1 MHSNNQW
8 LDPLY
13 LDSFLNEDEKLIREN
28 TKKYCQKNLLP
39 NVVEN
44 NRNYYFDREIYK
56 DFGKMGFLGST
67 IKGFGSSEI
76 NKVSYGLIAFEIES
90 IDSSY
95 RSAIS
100 VQSSLVCHPIDKFG
114 SKEQKE
120 TYLPDLIKGNL
131 VGCFGLTE
139 SEAGSDP
146 SSMKTNFKEFEDHYL
161 INGSKTW
168 ITNAPIADIFLIWAL
183 NEKKDIKLF
192 LIPKKTKGLKTS
204 TIENKT
210 SLKISP
216 TGQIILDNVKIPKET
231 LLPHTSGW
239 KSVYACLNNA
249 RYGISWGVI
258 GAAQSCWLIAK
269 EYAENRIM
277 IKKLY
282 AKCIEWAGYKN
293 AKTFLAIESFSESSF
308 FPVPPDLMIVP
319 MVVAKR
325 EDYLKMDE
333 LRGLSPSAENML
345 ERDISGNLQH
355 EEKQKKFSHVV
366 IHNWELIGNY
376 AIRFY
381 FSDGHNTGL
390 YSFKYLQKLGDEKRV
405 SLEDNNQLLH
415 E

>member
-1 MHSNNQW
+1 MHSNKQW
-8 LDPLY
+8 LAPLY

-44 NRNYYFDREIYK
+44 NRNYYFDKEIYK
-56 DFGKMGFLGST
+56 DFGRMGFLGST

-216 TGQIILDNVKIPKET
+216 TGQIILENVKIPKDN
-231 LLPHTSGW
+231 LLPNTSGW
-239 KSVYACLNNA
+239 KSVYSCLNNA
-249 RYGISWGVI
+249 RYGISWGVL
-258 GAAQSCWLIAK
+258 GAANNCWKISK
-269 EYAENRIM
+269 EYTENRIM
-277 IKKLY
+277 FKKPLAKNQLIQKKL
-282 AKCIEWAGYKN
+282 AIMQTEISLGLSGCLHAGRSLDNGKDIKIAISMLKRN
-293 AKTFLAIESFSESSF
+293 NCKKAIEIVREARDMMGANGLIDEYHIMRHLINLETVKTYEGAEDIHALILGKFQTDMDSF
-308 FPVPPDLMIVP
+308 
-319 MVVAKR
+319 
-325 EDYLKMDE
+325 
-333 LRGLSPSAENML
+333 
-345 ERDISGNLQH
+345 
-355 EEKQKKFSHVV
+355 
-366 IHNWELIGNY
+366 
-376 AIRFY
+376 
-381 FSDGHNTGL
+381 
-390 YSFKYLQKLGDEKRV
+390 
-405 SLEDNNQLLH
+405 
-415 E
+415 

>member
-1 MHSNNQW
+1 MNSNNQW

-44 NRNYYFDREIYK
+44 NRNYYFDKEIYK

-100 VQSSLVCHPIDKFG
+100 VQSSLVCHPIEKFG

-120 TYLPDLIKGNL
+120 SFLPDLIKGNL

-183 NEKKDIKLF
+183 NEKKDINLF
-192 LIPKKTKGLKTS
+192 LIPKKTKGLQTS

-216 TGQIILDNVKIPKET
+216 TGQIILDNVKIPKEN
-231 LLPHTSGW
+231 LLPHTAGW
-239 KSVYACLNNA
+239 KSVYSCLNNA
-249 RYGISWGVI
+249 RYGISWGVL
-258 GAAQSCWLIAK
+258 GAANSCWKISK
-269 EYAENRIM
+269 EYTENRIM
-277 IKKLY
+277 FKKPLAKNQLIQKKL
-282 AKCIEWAGYKN
+282 AIMQTEISLGLSGCLHAGRSLDNGKDIKIAISMLKRN
-293 AKTFLAIESFSESSF
+293 NCKKAIEIVREARDMMGANGLIDEYHIMRHLVNLETVKTYEGAEDIHALILGKFQTNMDSF
-308 FPVPPDLMIVP
+308 
-319 MVVAKR
+319 
-325 EDYLKMDE
+325 
-333 LRGLSPSAENML
+333 
-345 ERDISGNLQH
+345 
-355 EEKQKKFSHVV
+355 
-366 IHNWELIGNY
+366 
-376 AIRFY
+376 
-381 FSDGHNTGL
+381 
-390 YSFKYLQKLGDEKRV
+390 
-405 SLEDNNQLLH
+405 
-415 E
+415 

>member
-1 MHSNNQW
+1 MNSNNQW

-44 NRNYYFDREIYK
+44 NRNYYFDKEIYK
-56 DFGKMGFLGST
+56 DFGRMGFLGST

-216 TGQIILDNVKIPKET
+216 TGQIILENVKIPKDN
-231 LLPHTSGW
+231 LLPNTSGW
-239 KSVYACLNNA
+239 KSVYSCLNNA
-249 RYGISWGVI
+249 RYGISWGVL
-258 GAAQSCWLIAK
+258 GAANNCWKISK
-269 EYAENRIM
+269 EYTENRIM
-277 IKKLY
+277 FKKPLAKNQLIQKKL
-282 AKCIEWAGYKN
+282 AIMQTEISLGLSGCLHAGRSLDNGKDIKIAISMLKRN
-293 AKTFLAIESFSESSF
+293 NCKKAIEIVREARDMMGANGLIDEYHIMRHLINLETVKTYEGAEDIHALILGKFQTDMDSF
-308 FPVPPDLMIVP
+308 
-319 MVVAKR
+319 
-325 EDYLKMDE
+325 
-333 LRGLSPSAENML
+333 
-345 ERDISGNLQH
+345 
-355 EEKQKKFSHVV
+355 
-366 IHNWELIGNY
+366 
-376 AIRFY
+376 
-381 FSDGHNTGL
+381 
-390 YSFKYLQKLGDEKRV
+390 
-405 SLEDNNQLLH
+405 
-415 E
+415 

>member
-13 LDSFLNEDEKLIREN
+13 LNSFLNEDEKLIREN

-39 NVVEN
+39 KVVEN
-44 NRNYYFDREIYK
+44 NRNYYFDKEIYK
-56 DFGKMGFLGST
+56 DFGRMGFLGST

-100 VQSSLVCHPIDKFG
+100 VQSSLVCHPIEKFG

-120 TYLPDLIKGNL
+120 SFLPDLIKGNL

-216 TGQIILDNVKIPKET
+216 TGQIILENVKIPKDN
-231 LLPHTSGW
+231 LLPNTSGW
-239 KSVYACLNNA
+239 KSVYSCLNNA
-249 RYGISWGVI
+249 RYGISWGVL
-258 GAAQSCWLIAK
+258 GAANNAWQISK
-269 EYAENRIM
+269 DYVENRIM
-277 IKKLY
+277 FKKPLAKNQLIQKKL
-282 AKCIEWAGYKN
+282 AIMQTEISLGLSGCLHAGRSLDNGKDIKIAISMLKRN
-293 AKTFLAIESFSESSF
+293 NCKKAIEIVREARDMMGANGLIDEYHIMRHLVNLETVKTYEGAEDIHALILGKFQTDMDSF
-308 FPVPPDLMIVP
+308 
-319 MVVAKR
+319 
-325 EDYLKMDE
+325 
-333 LRGLSPSAENML
+333 
-345 ERDISGNLQH
+345 
-355 EEKQKKFSHVV
+355 
-366 IHNWELIGNY
+366 
-376 AIRFY
+376 
-381 FSDGHNTGL
+381 
-390 YSFKYLQKLGDEKRV
+390 
-405 SLEDNNQLLH
+405 
-415 E
+415 

>member
-44 NRNYYFDREIYK
+44 NRNYYFDKEIYK
-56 DFGKMGFLGST
+56 DFGRMGFLGST

-216 TGQIILDNVKIPKET
+216 TGQIILENVKIPKDN
-231 LLPHTSGW
+231 LLPNTSGW
-239 KSVYACLNNA
+239 KSVYSCLNNA
-249 RYGISWGVI
+249 RYGISWGVL
-258 GAAQSCWLIAK
+258 GAANNCWKISK
-269 EYAENRIM
+269 EYTENRIM
-277 IKKLY
+277 FKKPLAKNQLIQKKL
-282 AKCIEWAGYKN
+282 AIMQTEISLGLSGCLHAGRSLDNGKDIKIAISMLKRN
-293 AKTFLAIESFSESSF
+293 NSKKAIEIVREARDMMGANGLIDEYHIMRHLINLETVKTYEGAEDIHALILGKFQTDMDSF
-308 FPVPPDLMIVP
+308 
-319 MVVAKR
+319 
-325 EDYLKMDE
+325 
-333 LRGLSPSAENML
+333 
-345 ERDISGNLQH
+345 
-355 EEKQKKFSHVV
+355 
-366 IHNWELIGNY
+366 
-376 AIRFY
+376 
-381 FSDGHNTGL
+381 
-390 YSFKYLQKLGDEKRV
+390 
-405 SLEDNNQLLH
+405 
-415 E
+415 

>member
-1 MHSNNQW
+1 MNSNNQW

-39 NVVEN
+39 NVVKN
-44 NRNYYFDREIYK
+44 NRNYYFDKEIYK
-56 DFGKMGFLGST
+56 DFGRMGFLGST

-204 TIENKT
+204 SIENKT

-216 TGQIILDNVKIPKET
+216 TGQIILDNVKIPKNN
-231 LLPHTSGW
+231 LLPNTSGW
-239 KSVYACLNNA
+239 KSVYSCLNNA
-249 RYGISWGVI
+249 RYGIAWGVL
-258 GAAQSCWLIAK
+258 GAANNAWQISK
-269 EYAENRIM
+269 DYSENRIM
-277 IKKLY
+277 FKKPLAANQLIQKKL
-282 AKCIEWAGYKN
+282 AIMQTEISLGLSGCIHAGKAIDQGKDLKIAISMLKRN
-293 AKTFLAIESFSESSF
+293 NCKKAIEIVRNARDMMGANGLLEENHVMRHLLNLETVKTYEGAEDIHSLILGKNQTGISSF
-308 FPVPPDLMIVP
+308 
-319 MVVAKR
+319 
-325 EDYLKMDE
+325 
-333 LRGLSPSAENML
+333 
-345 ERDISGNLQH
+345 
-355 EEKQKKFSHVV
+355 
-366 IHNWELIGNY
+366 
-376 AIRFY
+376 
-381 FSDGHNTGL
+381 
-390 YSFKYLQKLGDEKRV
+390 
-405 SLEDNNQLLH
+405 
-415 E
+415 